1 MEVYDIIPT
10 NGRKSFYGK
19 AKAIM
24 KNGWTFLQSYNTI
37 VCGVDS
43 SNGFHRFW
51 DGYSLTTMNHIK
63 SFRGGM
69 TKKDWDS
76 SPVENI
82 PEFMR

>member
-1 MEVYDIIPT
+1 MNIYELIPM

-19 AKAIM
+19 AKVIEAG
-24 KNGWTFLQSYNTI
+24 GWKFLQSYDTI

-69 TKKDWDS
+69 SKKDWDS
-76 SPVENI
+76 FPVEKSQA
-82 PEFMR
+82 